1 MMGMTDTPYWLS
13 WFVYYTTL
21 NTIFSILAWAVL
33 CINVIGASNP
43 WWIFI
48 YIWLYGQAV
57 FGEIVF
63 MQALF
68 SKSKYSGLVSA
79 VIYFVAVLSNIPVQ
93 SATASRQSKAILSIF
108 PQVASQQICAVLAG
122 FESANVGI
130 HTDTVNEWYNNYTY
144 LEGLFFLFIS
154 GFVFSFLGLYL
165 DKVLP
170 KEYGNS
176 EPWYFLCSPRFYGCC
191 RPQGRDIDEEE
202 IERRSTI
209 NKNVGRESL
218 VDNFEA
224 KNLKREYYEPVA
236 SDIAKLELDDRF
248 LKIDNL

>member
-1 MMGMTDTPYWLS
+1 M
-13 WFVYYTTL
+13 
-21 NTIFSILAWAVL
+21 
-33 CINVIGASNP
+33 
-43 WWIFI
+43 
-48 YIWLYGQAV
+48 
-57 FGEIVF
+57 
-63 MQALF
+63 
-68 SKSKYSGLVSA
+68 
-79 VIYFVAVLSNIPVQ
+79 
-93 SATASRQSKAILSIF
+93 
-108 PQVASQQICAVLAG
+108 AG

-130 HTDTVNEWYNNYTY
+130 HTDTVNEWYDNYTY

-154 GFVFSFLGLYL
+154 GFLFSFLGLYL

-176 EPWYFLCSPRFYGCC
+176 EPFYFLCSPRFYGCC
-191 RPQGRDIDEEE
+191 RPQGRDVDEEE

-209 NKNVGRESL
+209 NKNVGRESI

-236 SDIAKLELDDRF
+236 ADIAKLELDDKF